1 MDRLH
6 ALPERGPAHPGFVH
20 GSGDIG
26 AGVAGTLRDQHPAQ
40 DRDPVIAVALSE
52 LVAGHVTPI
61 DAISQ
66 QNTEVDA

>member
-1 MDRLH
+1 M
-6 ALPERGPAHPGFVH
+6 H

-66 QNTEVDA
+66 QNTEGDA